1 MAYCHPFF
9 IIRIASFFIT
19 LLAHLTKSHRMKF
32 IPYITIL
39 LASLITA
46 NTLFSQKTD
55 DLFMT
60 KSIKKAVENKTRTLK
75 GIPGINYW
83 QNSTDYFI
91 KVELIPDTRTLIGSE
106 EITYVNNSPDTLKEL
121 WINLIQDLLKKGV
134 ARDWDL
140 GKIDLHDGVN
150 IKAIS
155 IDGKSIDINSK
166 AISHTSTIMKIALKK
181 YFSPK
186 SSHKVKIEW
195 TSVITG
201 TRNVRNGTYNKT
213 NFMVGY
219 WFPKIAVYDDIYGWD
234 KIPHK
239 GNCEFYNEFGDF
251 EVEITVPKD
260 YIVWSS
266 GILQNKEEVL
276 NKKYIKRME
285 EAKQSDEIIH
295 IVTQKDRDN
304 GDIMVN
310 GDKLTWKFKVK
321 DMPDF
326 AFSASKTYIWDGTSI
341 QLKTKRVTVYTAY
354 KSKSPDFSE
363 VTEIS
368 RNTIDY
374 YSNISPKIE
383 FPYSQ
388 ITIFNGGGG
397 MEYPGMVN
405 DGDMINRNNTLY
417 VTSHEIGHSYFP
429 FNTGLNEEL
438 YAWMDE
444 GMISYLPSGFI
455 AKYTNDSNY
464 FPFKRFIEA
473 YNNRAGTAFEIP
485 LMIPSTNTGFAYRWQ
500 AYNRSSLA
508 FSTLHDYLGEEL
520 FSKGLQKFT
529 KRWKSKHPT
538 PFDFFYTFNDVAG
551 EDLGWFWKPWFY
563 DLGYADLTIGEIQNN
578 RVEII
583 NNGGFP
589 VAVKLVITTKDGE
602 VHKYGAKA
610 NIWKGGVKRMWI
622 NISEKDI
629 ISFKLDTEL
638 IPDAFPEDNY
648 LKK

>member
-1 MAYCHPFF
+1 MKYSFLSFLLLPFLL
-9 IIRIASFFIT
+9 ISFN
-19 LLAHLTKSHRMKF
+19 S
-32 IPYITIL
+32 
-39 LASLITA
+39 TA
-46 NTLFSQKTD
+46 QSTD

-60 KSIKKAVENKTRTLK
+60 KSIKKAVENNTRTLK
-75 GIPGINYW
+75 GISGQNYW

-91 KVELIPDTRTLIGSE
+91 QVELIPETRTLIGSE
-106 EITYVNNSPDTLKEL
+106 EITYVNNSPDTLKML
-121 WINLIQDLLKKGV
+121 WVNLIQDLLKKGV

-140 GKIDLHDGVN
+140 GKVDLHDGVN

-155 IDGKSIDINSK
+155 IDGKSIDVNSK
-166 AISHTSTIMKIALKK
+166 AIFHSSTIMRVNLEN

-186 SSHKVKIEW
+186 STHKVKIEW

-234 KIPHK
+234 KIAHK
-239 GNCEFYNEFGDF
+239 GNCEYYNEFGDF
-251 EVEITVPKD
+251 DLEITVPKD

-266 GILQNKEEVL
+266 GVLQNKEEVL
-276 NKKYIKRME
+276 NKKFIERME
-285 EAKQSDEIIH
+285 KAEQSDEIIH
-295 IVTQKDRDN
+295 IVTQKDRDEGN
-304 GDIMVN
+304 IMIA
-310 GDKLTWKFKVK
+310 GDKLVWKFKVT

-326 AFSASKTYIWDGTSI
+326 AFSASKTFIWDGTSI
-341 QLKTKRVTVYTAY
+341 QLEGKRVTVFTAY
-354 KSKSPDFSE
+354 KSESPDFPE
-363 VTEIS
+363 VAEIS
-368 RNTIDY
+368 RYTVDF

-405 DGDMINRNNTLY
+405 DGDMNNRNNTLY

-444 GMISYLPSGFI
+444 GLISYLPNSFI

-464 FPFKRFIEA
+464 IPFQRFIKT
-473 YNNRAGTAFEIP
+473 YNQRAGTAFEIP

-500 AYNRSSLA
+500 AYNRSSVA
-508 FSTLHDYLGEEL
+508 FSTLHNYLGGDL
-520 FSKGLQKFT
+520 FNKCLQEFT
-529 KRWKSKHPT
+529 IRWKSKHPT

-551 EDLGWFWKPWFY
+551 EDLAWFWKPWFF
-563 DLGYADLTIGEIQNN
+563 DLAYADLAIGEIENN

-583 NNGGFP
+583 NKGGFP
-589 VAVKLVITTKDGE
+589 VEVNLTITTKDG
-602 VHKYGAKA
+602 KTYNYGAKA
-610 NIWKGGVKRMWI
+610 NIWKNGVKSVWI
-622 NISEKDI
+622 NISEGDI
-629 ISFKLDTEL
+629 ISYQLDTEL
-638 IPDAFPEDNY
+638 VPDAFPEDNF
-648 LKK
+648 KKR